1 MNRLIIGFFL
11 VQVVFDLGRSVT
23 AFPFV
28 HYAMFSESF
37 AQPDSL
43 VVFEI
48 TVDGQRLQAADYPI
62 DRWDMV
68 QSPLLAF
75 ERQTATGDFAFDKGK
90 IQAGLD
96 RVGLGSLYT
105 LLKPNFDNDN
115 SAAGRWPSWYASY
128 LRKLIGRPIG
138 DLRVDKAW
146 YRYTGGH
153 FLLLKKENRISIR
166 QEKA

>member
-62 DRWDMV
+62 YRWDMV

-75 ERQTATGDFAFDKGK
+75 ERQTATGDFAFDKAK
-90 IQAGLD
+90 MQAGLHH
-96 RVGLGSLYT
+96 VGLGSLYT
-105 LLKPNFDNDN
+105 LLKPNFDNDS
-115 SAAGRWPSWYASY
+115 SAGGLFPSWYAAY
-128 LRKLIGRPIG
+128 LGKVIRRRVG

>member
-48 TVDGQRLQAADYPI
+48 TVDGRRLQASDFPI

-68 QSPLLAF
+68 QGPLLGF
-75 ERQTATGDFAFDKGK
+75 ERQTSTGDFAFDKSAV
-90 IQAGLD
+90 QAGL
-96 RVGLGSLYT
+96 RQVGLGPLYT
-105 LLKPNFDNDN
+105 RLKPNLDND
-115 SAAGRWPSWYASY
+115 SRVGSRWPSWYAAY
-128 LRKLIGRPIG
+128 LGKLIHRPIR

-166 QEKA
+166 PEKA

>member
-48 TVDGQRLQAADYPI
+48 TVDGQRLQPADFPI
-62 DRWDMV
+62 YRWDMV

-75 ERQTATGDFAFDKGK
+75 ERQAGTGDFAFDKAR
-90 IQAGLD
+90 IQAGLH

-105 LLKPNFDNDN
+105 LLKPNFDND
-115 SAAGRWPSWYASY
+115 SRAGSRWPSWYAAY
-128 LRKLIGRPIG
+128 LGRLIHRPIG

-166 QEKA
+166 PEKA